1 MSAALSPIPIVSL
14 TEALAWMRFPIF
26 AFAVVFWIGR
36 DPELV
41 ELYLKMIFL
50 AIFIMFIILSC
61 EIAIKGQEHW
71 GGSHG
76 RLGILFL
83 EII

>member
-1 MSAALSPIPIVSL
+1 
-14 TEALAWMRFPIF
+14 MRFPIF
-26 AFAVVFWIGR
+26 ACGGFWIGR

-50 AIFIMFIILSC
+50 SIFIMFIILSC

-71 GGSHG
+71 G
-76 RLGILFL
+76 RLSWPFGDLVSGTI
-83 EII
+83 